1 MMFRKVSRVFNQTEL
16 DTLFKKSVKYL
27 NDKNLKEAVVGF
39 TECLTIEPK
48 NARVLYNRGIA
59 YYLGGAPNKAID
71 DLSAAYVDDKMRHL
85 ALYSRG
91 IVFLDQKEYKK
102 AMEDFNKVLVDDPK
116 KPDVWESK
124 GDCFNGMKQIEDALV
139 CYQKSLD
146 LGGTDDGSAHMKI
159 GKILR
164 GKKRFH
170 ESMESFDK
178 LLELS
183 PSNESA
189 YFEKAQSLVGLGK
202 INEAIEELSTG
213 INFNRRN
220 PNGYILREQCY
231 RILGEHGVADSD
243 KEMATKLKAD
253 LDTTPKRK

>member
-1 MMFRKVSRVFNQTEL
+1 LNIFPDWWIFINSDWLMMFRKVSRVFNQTEL

-170 ESMESFDK
+170 ESME
-178 LLELS
+178 
-183 PSNESA
+183 
-189 YFEKAQSLVGLGK
+189 
-202 INEAIEELSTG
+202 
-213 INFNRRN
+213 NFNRRN